1 MREGGGGGGD
11 DAEITLYS
19 KTSRLRTCIF
29 PNFA

>member
-1 MREGGGGGGD
+1 MGGGGGGVED